1 MADGD
6 ERKERGGGGGEKL
19 EGGFMFEMIIFG
31 IYGFEQTLA
40 GCTI

>member
-1 MADGD
+1 VRRGS
-6 ERKERGGGGGEKL
+6 KEGEVGMKTWR
-19 EGGFMFEMIIFG
+19 GGFMFEMIIFG